1 MPKNLLNKIQYPY
14 LLKKKK
20 KKTPNKIEIEGYF
33 FNVVLKYLCQ
43 TNRQSR
49 VMLKHQGYCL
59 LNQA

>member
-14 LLKKKK
+14 LLKKN
-20 KKTPNKIEIEGYF
+20 PNKIQIEGYF